1 MLFMSVSTV
10 PCDHAPDHGWAWL
23 DDSRGGAMWR
33 RPCKHAIFIA
43 LISLSAVLA
52 LGCGGSTQKR
62 QAQRL
67 ENVSVLSNTAPL
79 SDRLVKQSEVRSAS
93 DTAAVRTFSQLW
105 SLLQYQAWDQAEQL
119 FQPGLREAIGAS
131 LLSQALAQNVVMWQA
146 TKPKIVTAT
155 SHGSTALIT
164 FLARNEAGT
173 VVPASISFQQ
183 ASGSWLVSYFS
194 LLDGAIQRTVQRRT
208 QAQIEP
214 LATKPSP
221 EAVRQGFAAMP
232 LQSNYLERQARAA
245 AKRGHGGAG
254 TALP

>member
-1 MLFMSVSTV
+1 MSFSRVRCGEGHHHRSGSLGH
-10 PCDHAPDHGWAWL
+10 PRRAPVW
-23 DDSRGGAMWR
+23 SRQFR
-33 RPCKHAIFIA
+33 RATFIA
-43 LISLSAVLA
+43 LICLSGVVA
-52 LGCGGSTQKR
+52 LGCGSGTQKR
-62 QAQRL
+62 QAQQL
-67 ENVSVLSNTAPL
+67 ENASVLSNTVPL
-79 SDRLVKQSEVRSAS
+79 SDRLVKQSEIGSAS
-93 DTAAVRTFSQLW
+93 DAAAVRSFLQLW

-155 SHGSTALIT
+155 GHGATAVIT
-164 FLARNEAGT
+164 FLARNEVGT

-183 ASGSWLVSYFS
+183 AGGSWLVSYFS
-194 LLDGAIQRTVQRRT
+194 LLDGAIQRTVQQRT

-245 AKRGHGGAG
+245 AKQGQGRVG
-254 TALP
+254 TPLP